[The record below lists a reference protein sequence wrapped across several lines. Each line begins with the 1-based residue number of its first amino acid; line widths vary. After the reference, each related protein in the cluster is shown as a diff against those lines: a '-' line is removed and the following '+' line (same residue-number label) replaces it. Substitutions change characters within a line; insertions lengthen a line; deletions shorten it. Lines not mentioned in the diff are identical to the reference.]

1 MLVYGFFAFVVLALA
16 GWILRSPVFK
26 AMVRGRGT
34 DPSQWGSWQ
43 EHLEDDGLGTS
54 WRSDGSGGR
63 RETKLYSRHT
73 RRR

>member
-1 MLVYGFFAFVVLALA
+1 MLGYALTALVALA
-16 GWILRSPVFK
+16 VAVWILRSPVFR
-26 AMVRGRGT
+26 ALVRGRGT

-43 EHLEDDGLGTS
+43 EHLEDDGLGPS
-54 WRSDGSGGR
+54 WRSDGYGGR

>member
-1 MLVYGFFAFVVLALA
+1 VLGYVLTALVALA
-16 GWILRSPVFK
+16 VAIWILRSPVFR
-26 AMVRGRGT
+26 ALVRGRGT

-43 EHLEDDGLGTS
+43 EHLEDDGLGPS
-54 WRSDGSGGR
+54 WRSDGYGGR

>member
-1 MLVYGFFAFVVLALA
+1 VLGYALTALVALAVA
-16 GWILRSPVFK
+16 GWILRSPVFR
-26 AMVRGRGT
+26 ALVRGRGT

-43 EHLEDDGLGTS
+43 EHLEDDGLGPS
-54 WRSDGSGGR
+54 WRSDGYGGR

>member
-1 MLVYGFFAFVVLALA
+1 VLGYALTALVALA
-16 GWILRSPVFK
+16 VAVWILRSPVFR
-26 AMVRGRGT
+26 ALVRGRGT

-43 EHLEDDGLGTS
+43 EHLEDDGLGPS
-54 WRSDGSGGR
+54 WRSDGYGGR